1 MSHGVIVYSY
11 QPIVVYLL
19 SKLFF
24 IIARTSIYIC
34 TICSVCMYVDI
45 IKIIDICSNILVKI
59 SKSISSKHSVYLYF
73 FNGEASVIITVF
85 LLRFCAWV
93 DFFTA
98 RVLLC
103 SQEIGASP
111 RIDDRIVAHVLAIN
125 AWCAVFTET
134 LEE

>member
-1 MSHGVIVYSY
+1 MSHDVIVYSY
-11 QPIVVYLL
+11 HL
-19 SKLFF
+19 SAYRGIFVKQAIF
-24 IIARTSIYIC
+24 IIARTY

-45 IKIIDICSNILVKI
+45 IKIIDICSTILVKI

-85 LLRFCAWV
+85 LLRFCALV